1 LIDNITTLQYTQ
13 YQILLLYSL
22 AAFRRSIRITWP
34 ELLWGRFKFLKQT
47 AVTFLTSAPP
57 NPASLVTG
65 DYIGSRDH
73 SSSSPLPSALKNRQ
87 THFFDNMFKLAFL
100 LRTRRLNCPVIDH
113 ELEVFSDRLYE
124 FFTLLSFLNLAS
136 TFKYLDFYISLSR
149 VMIIGSIQSLGPSIR
164 ASGSG
169 PTKPT
174 CGLGPCKVF
183 RQPY

>member
-13 YQILLLYSL
+13 YQILPLYSL

-34 ELLWGRFKFLKQT
+34 KLLWGRFKFLKQT

-100 LRTRRLNCPVIDH
+100 LCTRRLNCLVIDH
-113 ELEVFSDRLYE
+113 ELEVLVIDSMNSSPY
-124 FFTLLSFLNLAS
+124 
-136 TFKYLDFYISLSR
+136 SLSLIWR
-149 VMIIGSIQSLGPSIR
+149 VLLNTLISIYRFHG
-164 ASGSG
+164 
-169 PTKPT
+169 
-174 CGLGPCKVF
+174 
-183 RQPY
+183 